1 MRIRHAVGL
10 AAATVSAV
18 LGLPAITAHADAGGV
33 LNVDNRAAANCS
45 DAGTGTAARP
55 YCTLQAAVDAAQ
67 PGQTVQVAPDTDF
80 TGEVRVTRSGTPGHP
95 IVINGAPIGM
105 YTYSHQPSLTSTT
118 GHVFTVDGASDVV
131 IRGFLINNTAQPV
144 VIKDSSR
151 IQVDQLMAEWY
162 LGKTLPAGSAAL
174 RVTGHSDQV
183 TVTRSV
189 FYANAGVVVESGS
202 QRTTFIGN
210 DIGTS
215 QGGGLSITDGPG
227 TVVVNNTVVGSNGP
241 GIALLG
247 ASAGSVVEN
256 NIVVSQG
263 TIPRGAPISVAAG
276 STAATKVDYNIVHP
290 LSGTEAYSW
299 GGAGHLSPAAFT
311 AATGQGAHD
320 VDAAIAFT
328 DNLFHRPGNGDTAA
342 IDSADP
348 DVPGLPD
355 TDLYGS
361 AVVDNP
367 LVAGTGPHGSLRDRG
382 AAEVQGLTEVGIDTR
397 SADHPAGP
405 GMRGA
410 LPYAVEFTAT
420 PYNTWPTGVTYS
432 YDFGD
437 GSAPLVT
444 TEVKVRHTY
453 TQAGVFTPYITATDS
468 TGHRVVS
475 YPGYVEARPDAPL
488 TPVLKAWPSRTDPLG
503 FDLNTNDTT
512 SPWQIKSYSM
522 DFGDGTSDSHYYDG
536 FGHTYA
542 RPGTYTVTLTA
553 TDWAD
558 RTAST
563 SLQVTAAYT
572 AAGFTAIAPVR
583 VADTRVTNSRYTQR
597 GAWSSLDVFVRENE
611 VEYNNVRIPV
621 VPQGATAVVLNLTAT
636 GATGN
641 GFLSATPNRGERP
654 TTSNVN
660 YGPNQDVAN
669 VVTVPIGEDGNVTIA
684 NTGGAVGVVVDVLG
698 YYKAD
703 STGKFS
709 GVAPARLLDTRK
721 PGDAPIG
728 QDAVRPLKVTGSGGV
743 PANATS
749 VVLNVTAADATAE
762 SFLTAY
768 PAGTSRPSA
777 SNLNVRPGQIVPNQV
792 IVPVGTDGTVNL
804 YNHLGSTQVIVD
816 VFGYYSP
823 DGKGLFTPVVPARLL
838 DSRQGGGALGQG
850 GSRTVGGVPAG
861 AFAAVAN
868 ITATGTTAA
877 THLIV
882 HATGTAVPDTSNL
895 NPVPGRD
902 VPNQVTTPVS
912 ADGRFDIV
920 NHMGSTH
927 VIADLFGYFTN
938 G

>member
-18 LGLPAITAHADAGGV
+18 LGLPAFTAHADAGGV

-67 PGQTVQVAPDTDF
+67 PGQTVQVAPDTDL

-95 IVINGAPIGM
+95 IVINGAPLAR
-105 YTYSHQPSLTSTT
+105 YTYSHQPTLTSTT
-118 GHVFTVDGASDVV
+118 GHVFIVDGASDVV
-131 IRGFLINNTAQPV
+131 IRGFLVHTTSQPV

-151 IQVDQLMAEWY
+151 IQVDQLMTEWDRS
-162 LGKTLPAGSAAL
+162 KALPAGSAAL

-183 TVTRSV
+183 AVTRSV
-189 FYANAGVVVESGS
+189 FYATGGVVVEPGS

-215 QGGGLSITDGPG
+215 QSGGLSITDGPG
-227 TVVVNNTVVGSNGP
+227 TVVANNTVVGSNGP

-247 ASAGSVVEN
+247 ASAGSLVEN
-256 NIVVSQG
+256 NIVVSEG

-290 LSGTEAYSW
+290 LSGTEAYNW
-299 GGAGHLSPAAFT
+299 GGSGHLSPAAFT

-320 VDAAIAFT
+320 VDAAITFG

-367 LVAGTGPHGSLRDRG
+367 LVPGTGPHGSLRDRG
-382 AAEVQGLTEVGIDTR
+382 AAEVHGLTEVGLDPR
-397 SADHPAGP
+397 SVDHPDGP
-405 GMRGA
+405 GWRGA
-410 LPYAVEFTAT
+410 LPFAVEFTAT

-444 TEVKVRHTY
+444 TEVKARHTY
-453 TQAGVFTPYITATDS
+453 TRAGVFAGYVTATDS

-475 YPGYVEARPDAPL
+475 YPSYVDVRPDAPL
-488 TPVLKAWPSRTDPLG
+488 APVIKATPSRTDPLG
-503 FDLNTNDTT
+503 FDLDTTGTT
-512 SPWQIKSYSM
+512 SPWPIKTYQV

-536 FGHTYA
+536 FSHTYA

-553 TDWAD
+553 TDWGG
-558 RTAST
+558 RTAGT
-563 SLQVTAAYT
+563 TLRVTAAYT

-583 VADTRVTNSRYTQR
+583 VADTRVTDSRYAR
-597 GAWSSLDVFVRENE
+597 GGIWSSLDVFVRENE
-611 VEYNNVRIPV
+611 AGYDNRIPV
-621 VPQGATAVVLNLTAT
+621 VPAGATAVVLNLTAT
-636 GATGN
+636 GATGS

-654 TTSNVN
+654 ATSNVN
-660 YGPNQDVAN
+660 YGPHQDVAN
-669 VVTVPIGEDGNVTIA
+669 VVTVPIGADGNVTIT
-684 NTGGAVGVVVDVLG
+684 NSGSAVGAVVDVLG

-709 GVAPARLLDTRK
+709 TVAPARLLDTRK
-721 PGDAPIG
+721 PGDAPVG
-728 QDAVRPLKVTGSGGV
+728 QDAVRPLKVTGTGGV

-749 VVLNVTAADATAE
+749 VVLNVTATDATAE

-792 IVPVGTDGTVNL
+792 IVPVGADGTVNL
-804 YNHLGSTQVIVD
+804 YNHLGSTHVIVD

-838 DSRQGGGALGQG
+838 DTRQGGGALGQG

-868 ITATGTTAA
+868 VTATGTTAE

-882 HATGTAVPDTSNL
+882 HATGTDLPGTSNL

-912 ADGRFDIV
+912 ADGRFDV
-920 NHMGSTH
+920 FNHMGSTH